1 MPSIVA
7 NGCLLDNQKQF
18 TFWYAQNWQEIKVKI
33 AQHFWLL
40 FQFCFSMSKNPRKS
54 VEILKCGQKR
64 KGEYLILKFKHFLLQ

>member
-7 NGCLLDNQKQF
+7 NGCLLDNQKQL

-40 FQFCFSMSKNPRKS
+40 FQFCFSMSKKS
-54 VEILKCGQKR
+54 KKKCRNLKIWSETER
-64 KGEYLILKFKHFLLQ
+64 RIPNIEV